1 MKFESKLE
9 CKNLKIKLLF
19 AEQLDLDILK
29 DENIDIVERKTC
41 YILKRLKS
49 TITIYKHSQQTLHV
63 TGLTSAYQLDE
74 FMKYI
79 QKKLNQ
85 KPIEYKVDNSMFS
98 CKLKNDIELKR
109 IIHTLPIHAPYYC
122 AYTNTIFPAL
132 FLKPKKQFKEMAYP
146 TILLFRNGSFLLLG
160 AKQMRNVKKA
170 ANFVKNLLNKS
181 MLNHD

>member
-79 QKKLNQ
+79 QNLFIKFIFYKSNINYSNILNQ
-85 KPIEYKVDNSMFS
+85 
-98 CKLKNDIELKR
+98 
-109 IIHTLPIHAPYYC
+109 IILSI
-122 AYTNTIFPAL
+122 
-132 FLKPKKQFKEMAYP
+132 
-146 TILLFRNGSFLLLG
+146 
-160 AKQMRNVKKA
+160 
-170 ANFVKNLLNKS
+170 
-181 MLNHD
+181 

>member
-1 MKFESKLE
+1 MVIDVNIKESIVFFRKFHDDCGKTLT
-9 CKNLKIKLLF
+9 LI
-19 AEQLDLDILK
+19 ILK

-41 YILKRLKS
+41 YIVKRLKS

-98 CKLKNDIELKR
+98 CKLKNDIERKR

-122 AYTNTIFPAL
+122 AYTNTIFPG
-132 FLKPKKQFKEMAYP
+132 FNIVHIVTKQIISSKFYMSLYKINNNPY
-146 TILLFRNGSFLLLG
+146 
-160 AKQMRNVKKA
+160 
-170 ANFVKNLLNKS
+170 
-181 MLNHD
+181 